1 MTAQVEGDIAEVDG
15 VLRITEIRLQFRV
28 RVADDSREAA
38 NRALANY
45 ADKCPA
51 YQSVKECIQC
61 SWQVEYLDA

>member
-1 MTAQVEGDIAEVDG
+1 M
-15 VLRITEIRLQFRV
+15 LRITEIRLQFRV